1 MIIEASLGL
10 IMYII
15 LNIFAGPIT
24 YLFANSQDGYNVEF
38 QNMIIK
44 VFRYDSL
51 GGCVPLGINAAVMA
65 LLFGNFCRV
74 FVFRIPILWALQNFT
89 TLGSESVGIVMCL
102 SNILTTILSCIV
114 AFFVIRN
121 IKKDYKEMI

>member
-65 LLFGNFCRV
+65 LLFGFGKTKLTLFC
-74 FVFRIPILWALQNFT
+74 FQNPYS
-89 TLGSESVGIVMCL
+89 LGITELYNS
-102 SNILTTILSCIV
+102 
-114 AFFVIRN
+114 R
-121 IKKDYKEMI
+121 K